1 MSNFQF
7 IELQTFISPHTHSIC
22 HKSPVLTTP
31 SIVLCTCRSLKPHTQ
46 RNDNSFGF
54 DFFFSHTLHFRLC
67 AKKADFSPFTLK
79 RQGVQ
84 GVELQSKLNWMFVKQ
99 SPPPALWLSKCRAQ
113 SKLFTPSL
121 HFIFHS
127 MSGALAVVTKAFH
140 LTVIFLR
147 IRQSGWRAGWRNWAS
162 FCMLRIQPR
171 GTSPISPHKWP
182 KAM

>member
-1 MSNFQF
+1 MIFSFVCFVIHFHGLILTFSYFNFHEIHINFQF
-7 IELQTFISPHTHSIC
+7 IYFSTQTNSIC

-31 SIVLCTCRSLKPHTQ
+31 SIVLCTCQSLKPHTQ

-99 SPPPALWLSKCRAQ
+99 SPPPAL
-113 SKLFTPSL
+113 
-121 HFIFHS
+121 
-127 MSGALAVVTKAFH
+127 
-140 LTVIFLR
+140 
-147 IRQSGWRAGWRNWAS
+147 
-162 FCMLRIQPR
+162 
-171 GTSPISPHKWP
+171 
-182 KAM
+182 